1 MFMNN
6 SLKILFFVLIGALGF
21 ISCSKKSDNPVAPGG
36 SQTTEL
42 KLTIG
47 TQQITFNQGIGGYA
61 INENVSYVQFTKA
74 ESGDT
79 LLFIMIFDGK
89 ATGNQNWNVNN
100 DLGVIL
106 FQYGASGT
114 IIFSPLNGSTNI
126 TAYGNVGGY
135 ISGTFTGQLQ
145 DQNGSSVNINGN
157 FSVQRSADIQTIGG
171 ENKINSQRQNIE

>member
-1 MFMNN
+1 MFINN
-6 SLKILFFVLIGALGF
+6 SLKIVFFVLIGALGF

-89 ATGNQNWNVNN
+89 ATGSQNWNVNN
-100 DLGVIL
+100 DIGVIL

-126 TAYGNVGGY
+126 TAYGNVGSNITGTF
-135 ISGTFTGQLQ
+135 SGTLQ
-145 DQNGSSVNINGN
+145 DNNSQNINVSGT
-157 FSVQRSADIQTIGG
+157 FSVQRSPDIQTIGG
-171 ENKINSQRQNIE
+171 ESKINSQRQQND